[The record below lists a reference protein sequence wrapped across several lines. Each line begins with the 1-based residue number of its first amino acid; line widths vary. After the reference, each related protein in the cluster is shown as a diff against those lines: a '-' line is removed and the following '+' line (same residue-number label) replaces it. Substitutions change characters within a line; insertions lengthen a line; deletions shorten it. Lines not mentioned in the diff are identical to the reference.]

1 MTDDSPPPTSDSA
14 ASSAPMPEG
23 SPDQE
28 SSPRDMVDR
37 ARIDASCRGPVLFFF
52 LTAAAWLLIGSALAL
67 LASIKMHTPEFLS
80 DTEWLTF
87 GRVRPAHLNTVIY
100 GWSSLAGMGVLFWL
114 QARLSRA
121 QLRFQKL
128 LYAVGI
134 LWNLAIA
141 GGTVVLLTGRYLSI
155 EWLEFPVWTAAL
167 LGLGFVAVMVTSLDT
182 FRRRTHHHVY
192 VSQWYLFG
200 AVFWFPILYV
210 LAHAMIHLGGATGVA
225 QATAN
230 WWFAHNVLGIWFTPI
245 GLAAAYYFIP
255 KVIGRPIHSY
265 YLSLLG
271 FWTLALFYNWAGTH
285 HLIGGP
291 LPVWLTTVGTVA
303 SMMMFIPVIT
313 VAINHHMTMI
323 GHFQKLKFSP
333 TLRFIV
339 FGAMS
344 YTVVSFQG
352 SLMSLR
358 IVNETSHF
366 THYTVAHAHLG
377 MYAFFTMVLFGSIYY
392 IAPRLT
398 GREWAS
404 ARLIKIHFWSVAVGM
419 IMYFT
424 GLSWGG
430 WRQGEQMNHDTMPFL
445 DIVAELMP
453 YFWSRSVAGILMTVG
468 HIAFAILLWK
478 MWRGEGQKRLRARK
492 LEQQQEGPTLLA
504 RPEEDS

>member
-1 MTDDSPPPTSDSA
+1 MSDAEEPRAQTDPPSEPTPEDEATKEAVLERA
-14 ASSAPMPEG
+14 A
-23 SPDQE
+23 
-28 SSPRDMVDR
+28 
-37 ARIDASCRGPVLFFF
+37 IDASCRGPVLFYF
-52 LTAAAWLLIGSALAL
+52 LTAIFWLLFGSTLAL
-67 LASIKMHTPEFLS
+67 VASIKLHTPDFVA
-80 DTEWLTF
+80 DWEWLTF

-121 QLRFQKL
+121 RLRFQKV

-134 LWNLAIA
+134 VWNLAVA
-141 GGTVVLLTGRYLSI
+141 GGTVTLLTGHFSSV

-167 LGLGFVAVMVTSLDT
+167 LGLGFLAVMLTSLDV
-182 FRRRTHHHVY
+182 FRRRTQHHVY

-200 AVFWFPILYV
+200 AVIWFPILYV
-210 LAHAMIHLGGATGVA
+210 LANLMIHLGGATGVA

-291 LPVWLTTVGTVA
+291 LPVWLTSVGTVA

-313 VAINHHMTMI
+313 VAINHHMTML
-323 GHFQKLKFSP
+323 GHFHKLKFSP

-352 SLMSLR
+352 SLLALR
-358 IVNETSHF
+358 SVNETTHF

-377 MYAFFTMVLFGSIYY
+377 MYAFFTMILFGAIYY
-392 IAPRLT
+392 IVPRLT
-398 GREWAS
+398 GREWPS
-404 ARLIKIHFWSVAVGM
+404 ARLIKVHFWTTAVGM
-419 IMYFT
+419 FLYFT

-430 WRQGEQMNHDTMPFL
+430 WVQGEQMNLSTTPFL
-445 DIVAELMP
+445 EIVADTIP
-453 YFWSRSVAGILMTVG
+453 YLWSRSVAGTLMTIG
-468 HIAFAILLWK
+468 HIAFAILVWK
-478 MWRGEGQKRLRARK
+478 MWRGDGEQRPRARQ
-492 LEQQQEGPTLLA
+492 LEEEQEPSNEA
-504 RPEEDS
+504 RRES